1 MNPSLFKVRNATA
14 EDIATLIELRALLLD
29 GTQASYSSRTPED
42 SVRWRTAY
50 KHWLAGHLGVH
61 DSVQVLVAE
70 HRETGQVV
78 GCATGIIDLRAPTF
92 ANPNGLCGWVQ
103 SVVVAPQWRA
113 QGLARQIVKHLLRWF
128 ANRDVITVALQTT
141 EGASRL
147 YERLG
152 FCPSGECLL
161 VRRELPQ

>member
-1 MNPSLFKVRNATA
+1 MNPSLFTIRNASA
-14 EDIATLIELRALLLD
+14 DDIATLIELRALLLD
-29 GTQASYSSRTPED
+29 GTQASYSSRTQED

-50 KHWLAGHLGVH
+50 KHWLASHLGVH

-70 HRETGQVV
+70 HCETRQVV
-78 GCATGIIDLRAPTF
+78 GCATGITDLRAPTF

-113 QGLARQIVKHLLRWF
+113 QGLARQIMKHLLRWV
-128 ANRDVITVALQTT
+128 ANRDVVTVALQTT
-141 EGASRL
+141 EGASQL

-152 FCPSGECLL
+152 FCPSGERLL
-161 VRRELPQ
+161 VRQELPQ